1 MSSVDNGIGL
11 MLLGGW
17 CIVLLLCWWR
27 SLLIGWVIFSILIK
41 DVAFTTT
48 FTIIII
54 VTITL
59 SPPPSSSPQ
68 TVSPQHS
75 PLLNYF
81 FITITFHYSP
91 TPNYISPTTS
101 PSFNYK
107 SSHTDSTSNYTSLN
121 IDANYPSI
129 QRYSSLST
137 LSSSDC

>member
-1 MSSVDNGIGL
+1 M
-11 MLLGGW
+11 
-17 CIVLLLCWWR
+17 LLLCWWR
-27 SLLIGWVIFSILIK
+27 NLLIGWVILSILIV

-48 FTIIII
+48 FTTII
-54 VTITL
+54 VTIL
-59 SPPPSSSPQ
+59 SPQPSSSPQ

-81 FITITFHYSP
+81 FITITFYYFP
-91 TPNYISPTTS
+91 TPNHTSPTTTS

-107 SSHTDSTSNYTSLN
+107 SSHTDSTGNYTSLN

-137 LSSSDC
+137 LSSSGCWFFY